1 MQRINEPNLPR
12 VAAGQSISAADW
24 NRIVDRINAGAPAT
38 VRAKTPTARVESQ
51 IVQIANVGKRDVK
64 FLQPVFATGVLRVAI
79 PNDADGKPL
88 SGKARFEAE
97 LNAALNGACVVEA
110 KDAAESTGEFGTPDF
125 EYTTDDL
132 AFVALEPIPAGGVGR
147 ALAACGPIFFADA
160 LRGSGQKFA
169 LPYANGTGY
178 FYRSADFGYRVVAE
192 TGGDYRRRVALLGY
206 WKPEP
211 ELTAGEG
218 ISIEDGVISNALPSQ
233 YALVDGDILTR
244 QITGPTKFDATYFEF
259 SGNAANDKVRTTAPT
274 RIAGEPIQGADVAD
288 WGVFIKV
295 RQTTTAA
302 PESLPTQSIEFLGLR
317 TDSDARVKK
326 ISVGASNPVATIGGG
341 PDATLTLKAPTML
354 TVVTGVSVDDDGL
367 VTGVTTRQI
376 WAYPV

>member
-1 MQRINEPNLPR
+1 MQTKEPLQR
-12 VAAGQSISAADW
+12 VVAGQPISAADW
-24 NRIVDRINAGAPAT
+24 NRIVDRINAGATAT

-132 AFVALEPIPAGGVGR
+132 AFVALKPIPVGGVGR
-147 ALAACGPIFFADA
+147 ALAACGPIFFADV
-160 LRGSGQKFA
+160 LRGSRQKFA

-192 TGGDYRRRVALLGY
+192 TGGDYKRRVALLGY

-218 ISIEDGVISNALPSQ
+218 ITIDDGVIANALPAQ
-233 YALVDGDILTR
+233 YALVDGGVHTR
-244 QITGPTKFDATYFEF
+244 QVTGATKFDADYFDF
-259 SGNAANDKVRTTAPT
+259 SGGMNDVVRTTAPT
-274 RIAGEPIQGADVAD
+274 RIGGEKIQGADVAD

-302 PESLPTQSIEFLGLR
+302 PESLPAQSIEFLGLR

-326 ISVGASNPVATIGGG
+326 VSVGGASNPVATIEGGA
-341 PDATLTLKAPTML
+341 DATLTFNAPTML
-354 TVVTGVSVDDDGL
+354 TVVTGVRVDEDGL
-367 VTGVTTRQI
+367 VTAVTTRQI
-376 WAYPV
+376 WAYPVQ

>member
-169 LPYANGTGY
+169 VPYANGTGY

-206 WKPEP
+206 WKNPAPVLTYSTLGQEVVTNVTFEKDEKSGCRP
-211 ELTAGEG
+211 VDNVELVRAENLGMDE
-218 ISIEDGVISNALPSQ
+218 ALPGGV
-233 YALVDGDILTR
+233 YDEAFKFHGVGHMETVYLKLVV
-244 QITGPTKFDATYFEF
+244 
-259 SGNAANDKVRTTAPT
+259 AARFNDSVYP
-274 RIAGEPIQGADVAD
+274 DS
-288 WGVFIKV
+288 IKV
-295 RQTTTAA
+295 FAYGSGDPVDEHLLKAEGYVVSEPASFAFNNIMPVTH
-302 PESLPTQSIEFLGLR
+302 ELR
-317 TDSDARVKK
+317 TRYNDDIIPKYSLRTGKETITTSYGFEIKESAR
-326 ISVGASNPVATIGGG
+326 
-341 PDATLTLKAPTML
+341 
-354 TVVTGVSVDDDGL
+354 
-367 VTGVTTRQI
+367 
-376 WAYPV
+376 